1 MSRSR
6 NGQLLYGRVTSEK
19 LPDAIMEPDLRRDL
33 TRTVLAVLIIGG
45 LIAASLWI
53 VRPFL
58 AATIWATMIAV
69 TTWPVLRT
77 LQTRL
82 WGKRWLAA
90 TVMTAAL
97 LLIFVIPLSAAIG
110 TIVANASEIVDW
122 ANRFSDVKLP
132 RPPEFVEKIPIVG
145 EKTANLWR
153 EYADK
158 GPEEL
163 AEIVRPYASRVASWF
178 VAEVGNFGLVTL
190 QFLLTVV
197 ISAILY
203 MTGEDAGRWIRRF
216 GRRLAGERGDQ
227 VVRLAGQAIRGVAL
241 GVVVTA
247 FVQSVLGGIGL
258 AIAGVPFAAVLTAVM
273 FMLALAQ
280 IGAVP
285 VLLGAAAWLWWK
297 GDTGWFAALLVW
309 TIVVGS
315 LDNILRP
322 VLIKKGA
329 DLPLLLIFAGVIG
342 GLFAFGLLG
351 LFVGPVL
358 LAVAYTLLDAWV
370 AETPEA
376 EVNPATAARRPL
388 HSPPPTAESD

>member
-1 MSRSR
+1 
-6 NGQLLYGRVTSEK
+6 
-19 LPDAIMEPDLRRDL
+19 MEHDLRRDL
-33 TRTVLAVLIIGG
+33 TRTVFAVLIIGG

-77 LQTRL
+77 LQRRL

-97 LLIFVIPLSAAIG
+97 LLVFVIPLSAAIG
-110 TIVANASEIVDW
+110 TIVANAGEIVDW
-122 ANRFSDVKLP
+122 ANRFSEVKLP
-132 RPPEFVEKIPIVG
+132 KPPEFVEKIPIVG

-158 GPEEL
+158 GSEEL

-203 MTGEDAGRWIRRF
+203 MTGEDAARWVRRF

-285 VLLGAAAWLWWK
+285 VLLGGLAWLWWK
-297 GDTGWFAALLVW
+297 DDTGWFVALLVW
-309 TIVVGS
+309 TIVVSS

-322 VLIKKGA
+322 ILIKRGA

-370 AETPEA
+370 SEAADADVTTATTAER
-376 EVNPATAARRPL
+376 AA
-388 HSPPPTAESD
+388 HSPSTRVENG

>member
-1 MSRSR
+1 
-6 NGQLLYGRVTSEK
+6 
-19 LPDAIMEPDLRRDL
+19 MEQDLRRDL
-33 TRTVLAVLIIGG
+33 TRTVLAVLVIGG
-45 LIAASLWI
+45 LLAASLWI
-53 VRPFL
+53 VRPFI
-58 AATIWATMIAV
+58 AATIWATMIV
-69 TTWPVLRT
+69 ITTWPVMRA

-90 TVMTAAL
+90 TVMTIAL
-97 LLIFVIPLSAAIG
+97 LLLFVIPLAAAIG
-110 TIVANASEIVDW
+110 TIVANSGEIVDW

-132 RPPEFVEKIPIVG
+132 QPPAFVEKIPVAG
-145 EKTANLWR
+145 EKVASLWR

-163 AEIVRPYASRVASWF
+163 AEIVKPYASRVTSWF
-178 VAEVGNFGLVTL
+178 VAEVGNFGLVSL
-190 QFLLTVV
+190 QFLLTVA

-203 MTGEDAGRWIRRF
+203 MTGEGAAHWVRRF
-216 GRRLAGERGDQ
+216 GRRLAGERGDH
-227 VVRLAGQAIRGVAL
+227 VVRLAGQAVRGVAL

-247 FVQSVLGGIGL
+247 FVQAVLGGIGL
-258 AIAGVPFAAVLTAVM
+258 ALAGVPFAAVLTAVM

-285 VLLGAAAWLWWK
+285 VLLGALGWLWWM
-297 GDTGWFAALLVW
+297 GHTGWFAALVVW

-322 VLIKKGA
+322 VLIRKGA

-358 LAVAYTLLDAWV
+358 LAVGYTLLDAWV
-370 AETPEA
+370 SEA
-376 EVNPATAARRPL
+376 PDDDAKA
-388 HSPPPTAESD
+388 

>member
-1 MSRSR
+1 
-6 NGQLLYGRVTSEK
+6 
-19 LPDAIMEPDLRRDL
+19 MEQDLRRDL

-69 TTWPVLRT
+69 TTWPLLRA
-77 LQTRL
+77 LQLRL

-90 TVMTAAL
+90 IVMTAAL
-97 LLIFVIPLSAAIG
+97 LLIFVIPLAAAIG

-122 ANRFSDVKLP
+122 ANRLSDVKVP
-132 RPPEFVEKIPIVG
+132 RPPEFVEKIPILG
-145 EKTANLWR
+145 EKAANLWR

-158 GPEEL
+158 ESEEL
-163 AEIVRPYASRVASWF
+163 AQVVRPYASRVASWF

-203 MTGEDAGRWIRRF
+203 MIGEDAARWVRRF

-258 AIAGVPFAAVLTAVM
+258 AIAGVPFAAVLTALM

-285 VLLGAAAWLWWK
+285 VLLGGLAWLWWK
-297 GDTGWFAALLVW
+297 VHTGWFVALLIW

-370 AETPEA
+370 AEAPDTDISTATTAQRPARSPPTEA
-376 EVNPATAARRPL
+376 ENG
-388 HSPPPTAESD
+388 

>member
-1 MSRSR
+1 
-6 NGQLLYGRVTSEK
+6 
-19 LPDAIMEPDLRRDL
+19 MEHDLRRDL

-77 LQTRL
+77 LQRRL

-90 TVMTAAL
+90 TVMTGAL

-110 TIVANASEIVDW
+110 TIVANAGEIVDW
-122 ANRFSDVKLP
+122 ANRLSEVKLP
-132 RPPEFVEKIPIVG
+132 KPPKFVEKIPIVG

-158 GPEEL
+158 GSEEL
-163 AEIVRPYASRVASWF
+163 VEIVRPYASRTASWF
-178 VAEVGNFGLVTL
+178 VAEVGNFGLVAL

-203 MTGEDAGRWIRRF
+203 MIGEDAARWVRRF
-216 GRRLAGERGDQ
+216 GRRLAGERGEQ
-227 VVRLAGQAIRGVAL
+227 VVRLAGLAIRGVAL

-258 AIAGVPFAAVLTAVM
+258 AIAGVPFAAVLTALM

-285 VLLGAAAWLWWK
+285 VLLGGLAWLWWK
-297 GDTGWFAALLVW
+297 DETGWFVALLIW
-309 TIVVGS
+309 TIVVAS

-322 VLIKKGA
+322 VLIKRGA

-358 LAVAYTLLDAWV
+358 LAVGYTLLDAWV
-370 AETPEA
+370 AEAPDD
-376 EVNPATAARRPL
+376 EVIATDGEAARAL
-388 HSPPPTAESD
+388 GADGS

>member
-1 MSRSR
+1 
-6 NGQLLYGRVTSEK
+6 
-19 LPDAIMEPDLRRDL
+19 MEQNLRRDL

-53 VRPFL
+53 LRPFL
-58 AATIWATMIAV
+58 AATIWSTMIVV

-77 LQTRL
+77 LQARL
-82 WGKRWLAA
+82 WRKRWLAA

-97 LLIFVIPLSAAIG
+97 LLVFVIPLSAAIG
-110 TIVANASEIVDW
+110 TIVANAGEIVDW
-122 ANRFSDVKLP
+122 ANRFTDVRLP
-132 RPPEFVEKIPIVG
+132 RPPEFVEKIPILG

-163 AEIVRPYASRVASWF
+163 AEVVRPYASRVTSWF

-203 MTGEDAGRWIRRF
+203 MTGEDAARWVRRF
-216 GRRLAGERGDQ
+216 GRRLAGERGDD

-285 VLLGAAAWLWWK
+285 VLLGGLAWLWWK
-297 GDTGWFAALLVW
+297 DDTAWFVALLIW
-309 TIVVGS
+309 TILVGS

-370 AETPEA
+370 SEAPEA
-376 EVNPATAARRPL
+376 VVTTATTAQRPM
-388 HSPPPTAESD
+388 HSPPTDVENG